1 MRKTFINS
9 AATLVTKVDKDEFLR
24 TRLVARMNVWD
35 NLQKQEMG
43 KRCCCHKTQK

>member
-1 MRKTFINS
+1 MKKTFIDS
-9 AATLVTKVDKDEFLR
+9 VATLVTKVDKGEFLR

-43 KRCCCHKTQK
+43 KRCFCHKDHK